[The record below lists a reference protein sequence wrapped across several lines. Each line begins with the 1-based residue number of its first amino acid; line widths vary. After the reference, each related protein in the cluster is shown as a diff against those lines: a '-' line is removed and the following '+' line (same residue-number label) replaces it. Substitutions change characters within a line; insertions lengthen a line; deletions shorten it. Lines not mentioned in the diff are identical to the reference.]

1 MFASK
6 DLFFSKPSGYQI
18 SRSVRLRSSASAYFN
33 RTLTTPTNNK
43 IWTWSG
49 WVKRGTLG
57 SSVSLF
63 DGATGTGTYGGIFFD
78 ASNCLNF
85 QDRNAPT
92 DNALLVTTQVF
103 RDPSA
108 WYHIVVAVDTTQA
121 TSSNRIKFYVNGS
134 QITSFSTATYFSLNF
149 NGYINSAIQHD
160 LGRLFSALYFDG
172 YLTEVNF
179 IDGQAMTPSS
189 FGQTNT
195 ITGVWQPIK
204 YTGTYGTNGFYLNFS
219 DNSNNT
225 ATTIGKDY
233 SGNGNNWTPN
243 NISVTAGVTYDSML
257 DVPTLFADGGN
268 GRGNYAVLNPLL
280 NSGYSTTYS
289 EGNLQLSGS
298 FGVGQ
303 SSIFVN
309 SGKWYVEMSYS
320 AIGGTPTLVGPL
332 GSVAGVSYQN
342 DGNKNI
348 NSTITS
354 YGATYTTG
362 DLIGCA
368 FDVDS
373 GTTEFFKNGASQ
385 GVITQPLG
393 TSVMF
398 RTSSNAASGTN
409 TLRVN
414 FGQRPFTY
422 TPPTGFVALN
432 TQNLPTPTISN
443 GANYMAATLYTGT
456 GASQSV
462 SNAVNGISFQPDFI
476 WLKRRSGV
484 ADHALMN
491 TVVGATLGL
500 SSNNTGAEFNQS
512 ANFASFNT
520 DGFTVQGTSTSYN
533 ASASTF
539 VGWQWKAGGTAVS
552 NTAGTITSSVSANPT
567 AGISI
572 ATYTGTGTTTGD
584 SFGHG
589 LGTQPKMVIIKDRT
603 TATGWNV
610 LFPDFMT
617 SGQYMALNLTNG
629 ITNSASSGWG
639 GSLPDSTKVYVGGS
653 SWTNT
658 NGDNYV
664 AYCFSEVAGYSKFGR
679 YTGNGSTDG
688 PFVFCGFRP
697 RWVLI
702 KCSSTGGAGY
712 EWELVDTSR
721 NTSNVTNFVLYPNL
735 SDAEATAGSAIL
747 DITSNGFKL
756 RGGANIINA
765 SSATYIF
772 ATFAENPFK
781 NSLAR

>member
-18 SRSVRLRSSASAYFN
+18 SRSVRFRASATAYFN
-33 RTLTTPTNNK
+33 RTPASTGNRK
-43 IWTWSG
+43 AWTWSG
-49 WVKRGTLG
+49 WVKLGVLSTDRVLFSATNGTTFDQLRY
-57 SSVSLF
+57 SSTDNSLQLSLNN
-63 DGATGTGTYGGIFFD
+63 GTYNINT
-78 ASNCLNF
+78 S
-85 QDRNAPT
+85 
-92 DNALLVTTQVF
+92 ALF
-103 RDPSA
+103 RDPSS
-108 WYHIVVAVDTTQA
+108 WYHVLFYCDTTNATNTERIQIWVNGIRQA
-121 TSSNRIKFYVNGS
+121 VTSATYPVLNYDTYVNS
-134 QITSFSTATYFSLNF
+134 TNAHQIGRVGTS
-149 NGYINSAIQHD
+149 G
-160 LGRLFSALYFDG
+160 YFDG
-172 YLTEVNF
+172 YMTEVNF
-179 IDGQAMTPSS
+179 LDGVTTNANA
-189 FGQTNT
+189 FGETNA
-195 ITGVWQPIK
+195 ITGVWQPLK

-243 NISVTAGVTYDSML
+243 NISVTAGATYDSML

-432 TQNLPTPTISN
+432 TQNLPSPTISN
-443 GANYMAATLYTGT
+443 GANYMAATTYTGT
-456 GASQSV
+456 GSALTIA
-462 SNAVNGISFQPDFI
+462 NTVNGISFQPDFV
-476 WLKRRSGV
+476 WVKGRSG
-484 ADHALMN
+484 ATDHALYDSVRGVQKQVESN
-491 TVVGATLGL
+491 TTTAETTETTGL
-500 SSNNTGAEFNQS
+500 TAFGST
-512 ANFASFNT
+512 
-520 DGFTVQGTSTSYN
+520 GFTVGALAQMNTN
-533 ASASTF
+533 AATY
-539 VGWQWKAGGTAVS
+539 VGWQWLAGTTSSS
-552 NTAGTITSSVSANPT
+552 NTNGSITSTVSVGATQGFSVV
-567 AGISI
+567 
-572 ATYTGTGTTTGD
+572 TYTGTGANATV
-584 SFGHG
+584 GHG
-589 LGTQPKMVIIKDRT
+589 LGVAPSMIIAKRRNGVQNWLVGS
-603 TATGWNV
+603 TALGW
-610 LFPDFMT
+610 T
-617 SGQYMALNLTNG
+617 KALNLDLADAPSTT
-629 ITNSASSGWG
+629 ITAWNNTAPTSSVFSIGTFFLAS
-639 GSLPDSTKVYVGGS
+639 T
-653 SWTNT
+653 
-658 NGDNYV
+658 YV
-664 AYCFSEVAGYSKFGR
+664 AYCFSEVAGYSKFGS

-697 RWVLI
+697 RWIMI
-702 KCSSTGGAGY
+702 KRTDAVGD
-712 EWELVDTSR
+712 WQLRDTSR
-721 NTSNVTNFVLYPNL
+721 DPINGPNGNAL
-735 SDAEATAGSAIL
+735 LADVSSAEAATLAIDYL
-747 DITSNGFKL
+747 SNGFKF
-756 RGGANIINA
+756 RDTGGFNT
-765 SSATYIF
+765 SSATYIYM
-772 ATFAENPFK
+772 AFAENPTKF
-781 NSLAR
+781 SLAR